1 MRLFSLLFLMASGLI
16 SACQAQDSAQVN
28 GALVPRFEP
37 VGPNGEF
44 PVQVPPAF
52 DSTLGWLVVRED
64 RTDPNSA
71 EIRLPV
77 AIVHGRS
84 EDRRSPVVY
93 LAGGPGTSAMR
104 TAAFPGAYPWLA
116 DRDFIVFGHRGTHF
130 AQPALMCPEYREAV
144 ADGSQLIDSVRNCRE
159 RLLEYGVDLD
169 QYNSVSIAADLED
182 LRTTLGITTWNL
194 YGGSYGTRLA
204 LTYAKTYGDSIDAMV
219 LDSPLPPNAIY
230 DDQSAENLEAA
241 LRAVARDCAQQVAC
255 DAAFP
260 DLENRFFQ
268 TLDEVSRSPI
278 ELEGVGEAITA
289 PSLAAFIPLGS
300 ESSVRQA
307 PLAMDLVARRDPSL
321 LRSATGPWQAVDFA
335 WGMRFSVWCSEALP
349 FSNRLGSGGPREIL
363 GGYESAAISPEI
375 CNAWGVAPLDADF
388 VEPVSSDVP
397 TLIIAGE
404 FDHLTPPRWGE
415 LAAQT
420 LPNSLAVTVRGGS
433 HSSTQQWGGD
443 GCAMALASEFI
454 DTPERVLRSPDATD
468 CLSNRPAPEY
478 ALNRD

>member
-1 MRLFSLLFLMASGLI
+1 MRLFSLLLLIASGLV
-16 SACQAQDSAQVN
+16 SACQAQESTQVN
-28 GALVPRFEP
+28 AAPVPRFEA
-37 VGPNGEF
+37 VRPNEGF
-44 PVQVPPAF
+44 PVQVPSAF
-52 DSTLGWLVVRED
+52 ESTLGWLVVRED
-64 RTDPNSA
+64 RTDPNSK

-77 AIVHGRS
+77 AIIHGRS
-84 EDRRSPVVY
+84 DDRKSPVVY

-144 ADGSQLIDSVRNCRE
+144 ADGSRQIESVQACRE
-159 RLLEYGVDLD
+159 RLLSEGVDLD
-169 QYNSVSIAADLED
+169 QYNSPNIAADLED
-182 LRTTLGITTWNL
+182 LRATLGITTWNL

-204 LTYAKTYGDSIDAMV
+204 LIYAKNYGDRIDSMV
-219 LDSPLPPNAIY
+219 LDSPLPPNAMY

-241 LRAVARDCAQQVAC
+241 LRAVARDCARQAPC

-278 ELEGVGEAITA
+278 ELDGESETITA
-289 PSLAAFIPLGS
+289 PRLAALIPMTS
-300 ESSVRQA
+300 ESSVTQA
-307 PLAMDLVARRDPSL
+307 PLAMDLVARRDPET
-321 LRSATGPWQAVDFA
+321 LRFAIGPWQASDFA

-349 FSNRLGSGGPREIL
+349 FSIRYRSDGPGDTL
-363 GGYESAAISPEI
+363 GGYESAAIRPEI
-375 CNAWGVAPLDADF
+375 CDAWGVTPLDADF

-397 TLIIAGE
+397 TLIISGE
-404 FDHLTPPRWGE
+404 FDPSTPPRWGE

-420 LPNSLAVTVRGGS
+420 LANSLAVSVRGGS

-454 DTPERVLRSPDATD
+454 DAPDRVLMSPDATE
-468 CLSNRPAPEY
+468 CLLRRPAPEY